1 MSPGCLG
8 LRMVLVTN
16 EVNFGFGHLANSED
30 NQHRYLII
38 WDGILRKNRCSFGFC
53 PNYLFCYLVL
63 FQAVH
68 HGIWFFR
75 TRLQENYTSIVL
87 RCLVVCY
94 CFFSMKSN
102 TCRIA
107 ATALDLWRTSLAS
120 GLASS
125 HGKRE
130 LSGRRTNTPC
140 LLPRVVGGK
149 RVLSAETSQPRVHPV
164 LTSRWQGGQAH
175 QHTEETGQWVAGT
188 QRQTQTDIQ
197 YVTRHE
203 ICQKKLHNQIFGPEI
218 LHTKSA

>member
-1 MSPGCLG
+1 MG
-8 LRMVLVTN
+8 
-16 EVNFGFGHLANSED
+16 
-30 NQHRYLII
+30 RYPEKKTLFF
-38 WDGILRKNRCSFGFC
+38 WIL

-149 RVLSAETSQPRVHPV
+149 RVLSTICRNISTPCPSCPHLPLTRRTSSSTH
-164 LTSRWQGGQAH
+164 GGDP
-175 QHTEETGQWVAGT
+175 GQ
-188 QRQTQTDIQ
+188 
-197 YVTRHE
+197 
-203 ICQKKLHNQIFGPEI
+203 
-218 LHTKSA
+218 